1 MIHWQTL
8 ALGGL
13 IALASCSGS
22 EAASN
27 DAGSNSTDTHDASVP
42 VAAAKARETRFHDLD
57 GDYQQG
63 GWIRG
68 LAPADTVS
76 LTMDGKSISIADDGR
91 FFAAFDR
98 DAARLAKL
106 EAVLKNGQT
115 LPFEVILQPREWKIS
130 HVSVSR
136 GRGKNL
142 DAWWKKREPEY
153 NAIQDARAK
162 RTGATGWQQDFIW
175 PVRGRITGYF
185 GRQRI
190 YAGEPGPYHSG
201 IDVAANTGTPIVSPA
216 DGVIVL
222 ARTGFSLEGGIVIV
236 DHGAGL
242 NSAFI
247 HLSSVPVSEGQTVK
261 QGQLIAKV
269 GSTGR
274 STGPHM
280 HWSLMWGESRID
292 PLLMTGPM
300 N

>member
-1 MIHWQTL
+1 MSALSWHTI

-13 IALASCSGS
+13 LALASCSVS
-22 EAASN
+22 EASSN
-27 DAGSNSTDTHDASVP
+27 DNASADMT
-42 VAAAKARETRFHDLD
+42 VAAERTGFEAIEGEFT
-57 GDYQQG
+57 QG
-63 GWIRG
+63 GWVRG
-68 LAPADTVS
+68 KAPSGVTTVS
-76 LTMDGKSISIADDGR
+76 MGEKVIAVGEDGS

-98 DAARLAKL
+98 DEGDLATL
-106 EAVLKNGQT
+106 TATLGNGET
-115 LPFEVILQPREWKIS
+115 RDKMLAISPRQWKIS
-130 HVSVSR
+130 RVSVSR
-136 GRGKNL
+136 GRGNNL
-142 DAWWKKREPEY
+142 EAWWKKREPEY
-153 NAIQDARAK
+153 NAIRDARA
-162 RTGATGWQQDFIW
+162 RETGATGWKQDFIW
-175 PVRGRITGYF
+175 PTRGRISGFF

-201 IDVAANTGTPIVSPA
+201 IDVAAGTGTPIVAPA

-247 HLSSVPVSEGQTVK
+247 HLSKVPVIEGQRVK
-261 QGQLIAKV
+261 QGQLIGNV

-292 PLLMTGPM
+292 PLLMAGPM
-300 N
+300 R

>member
-1 MIHWQTL
+1 MSLAKWHTL

-13 IALASCSGS
+13 IALASGVGTV
-22 EAASN
+22 ALSN
-27 DAGSNSTDTHDASVP
+27 DNADTA
-42 VAAAKARETRFHDLD
+42 VAIERTGFEAIEGEFT
-57 GDYQQG
+57 QG
-63 GWIRG
+63 GWVRG
-68 LAPADTVS
+68 KAPGGATTVMLGDTAVPVGE
-76 LTMDGKSISIADDGR
+76 DGS

-98 DAARLAKL
+98 DAGQLATL
-106 EAVLKNGQT
+106 TATLGNGET
-115 LPFEVILQPREWKIS
+115 LDKALAIAPRDWQIS

-136 GRGKNL
+136 GRGNDL

-153 NAIQDARAK
+153 NAIQEARAQ
-162 RTGATGWQQDFIW
+162 RTGAEGWKQDFIW
-175 PVRGRITGYF
+175 PVQGRITGYF
-185 GRQRI
+185 GRQRV

-201 IDVAANTGTPIVSPA
+201 IDVAANTGTPLVAPA

-247 HLSSVPVSEGQTVK
+247 HLSEVPVTEGQKVK
-261 QGQLIAKV
+261 QGQLIARV

-300 N
+300 K

>member
-1 MIHWQTL
+1 MSLTNWHTL

-27 DAGSNSTDTHDASVP
+27 DNADLAVAAERTGFDAIEGEFTQGGWVRGKAPNGVTSIAMGDTSVP
-42 VAAAKARETRFHDLD
+42 VLED
-57 GDYQQG
+57 G
-63 GWIRG
+63 
-68 LAPADTVS
+68 T
-76 LTMDGKSISIADDGR
+76 

-98 DAARLAKL
+98 DAGDVATLTATL
-106 EAVLKNGQT
+106 GNGET
-115 LPFEVILQPREWKIS
+115 LDKTFAISKRAWKIS
-130 HVSVSR
+130 RVSVSR

-142 DAWWKKREPEY
+142 EAWWKKREPEY
-153 NAIQDARAK
+153 NAIQEARAK
-162 RTGATGWQQDFIW
+162 QTGATGWQQDFIW
-175 PVRGRITGYF
+175 PVRGRITGFF

-201 IDVAANTGTPIVSPA
+201 IDVAANTGTPLVAPA

-247 HLSSVPVSEGQTVK
+247 HLSSVPVKEGQPVK
-261 QGQLIAKV
+261 QGQLIGKV

-280 HWSLMWGESRID
+280 HWSLMWGKSRID
-292 PLLMTGPM
+292 PLLMTGPIAYVFDGELK
-300 N
+300 